1 MKFSALNECRQ
12 TISDEDIVKAMKKIP
27 GYLDITPSDFMEIY
41 RVAYDHALHR
51 LRHAITAEQVMTKQV
66 ISVPETASLAEVVRL
81 LADHDISGI
90 PVARPDLTLAGVI
103 SEKDFLS
110 KMGGGKSPSFMHVIL
125 QCIEH
130 TGCIAADVSNLTAA
144 EIMSSPAVTISGTT
158 PLFEVADIMDHHN
171 INRVPVI
178 DDVGRLAGI
187 VARSDLIQTMC

>member
-1 MKFSALNECRQ
+1 MKFSVFNECKQ
-12 TISDEDIVKAMKKIP
+12 SIIDEDIVEAMKKIP

-51 LRHAITAEQVMTKQV
+51 LKHAITADQIMTRQV
-66 ISVPETASLAEVVRL
+66 ISVPQTAPLAEVVRL
-81 LADHDISGI
+81 LADHDISGM
-90 PVARPDLTLAGVI
+90 PVVRPDRTLAGVI

-110 KMGGGKSPSFMHVIL
+110 KMGGGGSLSFMHVIL
-125 QCIEH
+125 QCLEK
-130 TGCIAADVSNLTAA
+130 TGCIATDIKKLTAK

-158 PLFEVADIMDHHN
+158 PLFGVADIMDRHA

-178 DDVGRLAGI
+178 DDTGRLTGI

>member
-41 RVAYDHALHR
+41 RVAYDQALHR
-51 LRHAITAEQVMTKQV
+51 LRHAITAEQIMTKQV
-66 ISVPETASLAEVVRL
+66 ISVSETAPLADVVRL

-125 QCIEH
+125 QCIAH

-158 PLFEVADIMDHHN
+158 PLFEVADIMDRHN

-178 DDVGRLAGI
+178 DDIGRLAGI

>member
-66 ISVPETASLAEVVRL
+66 ISVPETAPLAEVVRL

>member
-12 TISDEDIVKAMKKIP
+12 TISDEDIVVAMKKIP

-51 LRHAITAEQVMTKQV
+51 LKHAITAEQIMTRQV
-66 ISVPETASLAEVVRL
+66 ITVPETAPLAEVVRL
-81 LADHDISGI
+81 LADHDISGM
-90 PVARPDLTLAGVI
+90 PVIGPDRTIAGVI

-125 QCIEH
+125 QCIAH
-130 TGCIAADVSNLTAA
+130 TGCIAADIKDLTAA
-144 EIMSSPAVTISGTT
+144 DIMSSPAVTISGTT
-158 PLFEVADIMDHHN
+158 PLFEVAEIMDRYN

-178 DDVGRLAGI
+178 DEAGRLAGI

>member
-125 QCIEH
+125 QCIAH

-158 PLFEVADIMDHHN
+158 PLFEVADIMDRHN

-178 DDVGRLAGI
+178 DDIGRLAGI

>member
-12 TISDEDIVKAMKKIP
+12 TITDGDIIGAMKQIP

-51 LRHAITAEQVMTKQV
+51 LKHAITAEQIMTRQV
-66 ISVPETASLAEVVRL
+66 ITVPQTAPLAEVVRL
-81 LADHDISGI
+81 LADHDISGM
-90 PVARPDLTLAGVI
+90 PVIRPDHTIAGVI

-110 KMGGGKSPSFMHVIL
+110 KMADGKSSSFMHVIL

-130 TGCIAADVSNLTAA
+130 TGCIAADVRNLTAA
-144 EIMSSPAVTISGTT
+144 DIMSSPAVTISGTM
-158 PLFEVADIMDHHN
+158 PLFDVAEIMDRHN

-178 DDVGRLAGI
+178 DEAGRLAGI
-187 VARSDLIQTMC
+187 IARSDLIQTMC